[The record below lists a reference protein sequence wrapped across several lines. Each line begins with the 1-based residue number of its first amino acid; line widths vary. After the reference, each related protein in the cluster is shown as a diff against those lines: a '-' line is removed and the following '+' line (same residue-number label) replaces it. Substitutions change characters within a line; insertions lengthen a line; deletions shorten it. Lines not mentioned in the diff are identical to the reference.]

1 MHPWLGRRL
10 RITRISHKGQR
21 RYVNAAIVFH
31 DPAESH
37 PFHVLH
43 DDGASAWLAIQ
54 EKRGIVHAVEGDGG
68 NQGLRTRVSR
78 RFTWL
83 TPVVRRE
90 TAVVERTQAFG
101 APSSEHV
108 SQWPNSHARERDLFL
123 AAARGAAN
131 RSEPYGHQSRVFP
144 SVPPNSAFPHA
155 DPARLNASSA
165 RLPGFALRSVLASSP
180 APLAPLAPAE
190 QPAPRERVANVG
202 GGVRFA
208 TPAERSP
215 WDGILEEFGAAP
227 ALVAAAAVKAD
238 TTKLDRHGG
247 ALRTS
252 TRPEEQISQISSLA
266 AGEKKGSPKS
276 LEALEAAARAVGA
289 AAADVG
295 TSYEYLVGA
304 AARDRDPR
312 FFTSDSAESA
322 RLCLDAPALSLRDMR
337 RDVRARALEDAAAV
351 LRPAALAL
359 CAAAT
364 REKRFPPS
372 DTFEKATV
380 PSLVARVRAD
390 DSDDSDVSLQ
400 SDDSERDIP
409 ARRGNDANE
418 SSFGAR
424 LAARERNARCAGCD
438 ARLELSFGFRACAL
452 CGEAAC
458 ADCMRERRDALAA
471 DLARAGSGIEGGSPG
486 TYPGTDASAYVF
498 LCVATPTC
506 LASATAAA
514 RRAGLARHPSA
525 QNADVFTVSSLRAA
539 GGFRSVAGVLPSPTG
554 TRATSPV
561 ANVRLNTL
569 ADAEDALSI
578 APACVRLGEAFAKF
592 RAEARWGADGTAD
605 GAAAPA
611 LVFQADA
618 RVPASFLERL
628 ERYAGELLK
637 APRINRGKE
646 SPKEEENDSA
656 TTTGRKRRRRTRAK
670 KNAAEDSN
678 GDGDSNGEERSNERD
693 PPRKR
698 IDSIDSD
705 SFPSLSAAASRLAHR
720 AGAGECAA
728 EAADAGAAAREA
740 RLLFETNA
748 RVSPAEAGPET
759 EETPFADALALSF
772 AMRDGRPL
780 TATTTVSLSVV
791 DDDTDDDAD
800 DDDDD
805 RPDRPDEPGPGCAT
819 RRRFVPTTGT
829 YDAETIADG
838 AGPPPAIGSAL
849 ATTPFAALVH
859 PLGALNIM
867 AYSDCT
873 ETHDCSRSRTSA
885 NSRRRFRETGT
896 GTRVGTHRRVVV
908 SEAEVE
914 ASPFAGV
921 PDVYVDPSETAL
933 NRVFENVVLEK
944 CARRG
949 DVAVSLG
956 VSTLDACFAASRDS
970 RADISTLVNSNT
982 LASEKREMK
991 NETVARLWTV
1001 FAREDAPLLARWLAL
1016 RGSALDEPCL
1026 AFEAQREAR
1035 ETAAALAAAARAAR
1049 ALADAHPGEPR
1060 AREAAAAAAAAA
1072 EAGEAARRGDTPAWR
1087 LPLCAAGTRSC
1098 STRFRSSTCVATSGS
1113 RPRGATSRSTSGRPS
1128 SFPRGVPA
1136 SPSHTPSTPSRAGSS
1151 SPRGRRRARC
1161 GWRTSLGFWRAATP
1175 SAATRSACARR
1186 SCARRCAWRRACG
1199 RRARG
1204 SSTPPR
1210 ETRTKN
1216 KKRKRPLSRARR
1228 RRRAAEKRRR
1238 RWRFTRRVAN
1248 RTANETNETNETR
1261 RFVTHGGSSGGRVTA
1276 SA

>member
-90 TAVVERTQAFG
+90 TAVVERTQAF
-101 APSSEHV
+101 APGSTRAPASGPTGYPYAPVSPNAFEAHV
-108 SQWPNSHARERDLFL
+108 PANVPSGIAPFGTAPFVTARGTGSAGHGPTAGHRALFL

-131 RSEPYGHQSRVFP
+131 RSEQR
-144 SVPPNSAFPHA
+144 
-155 DPARLNASSA
+155 
-165 RLPGFALRSVLASSP
+165 
-180 APLAPLAPAE
+180 E
-190 QPAPRERVANVG
+190 PRERVANAG
-202 GGVRFA
+202 AFA

-227 ALVAAAAVKAD
+227 ALVAAAAKAD
-238 TTKLDRHGG
+238 TTHTTHTTHLDRHGG
-247 ALRTS
+247 AS
-252 TRPEEQISQISSLA
+252 ESPEEQISSLA
-266 AGEKKGSPKS
+266 AGEKSPIREKS

-289 AAADVG
+289 AAAEVG
-295 TSYEYLVGA
+295 TSDGA
-304 AARDRDPR
+304 AARDPR
-312 FFTSDSAESA
+312 FFTSDFFTSDAA

-372 DTFEKATV
+372 DIPGRATT
-380 PSLVARVRAD
+380 SLVARARAD
-390 DSDDSDVSLQ
+390 DSDDSDE
-400 SDDSERDIP
+400 SDESDSERDDP
-409 ARRGNDANE
+409 ARFGNDANE
-418 SSFGAR
+418 TSF
-424 LAARERNARCAGCD
+424 AARERNARCAGCD
-438 ARLELSFGFRACAL
+438 SRLELSFGFRACAL

-458 ADCMRERRDALAA
+458 ADCLRERRDALAA
-471 DLARAGSGIEGGSPG
+471 ELARAGSGIEGGSPG
-486 TYPGTDASAYVF
+486 TSPGTDASAYVF

-525 QNADVFTVSSLRAA
+525 QNADSFTVSSLRAA

-569 ADAEDALSI
+569 ANAEDALSI

-611 LVFQADA
+611 LLFQADA

-628 ERYAGELLK
+628 ERYAGELLQ
-637 APRINRGKE
+637 APRKKGGKE
-646 SPKEEENDSA
+646 SPREEEDDSA

-670 KNAAEDSN
+670 KNASLA
-678 GDGDSNGEERSNERD
+678 
-693 PPRKR
+693 
-698 IDSIDSD
+698 
-705 SFPSLSAAASRLAHR
+705 FPSLSAAASRLAHR

-728 EAADAGAAAREA
+728 DAADAGAAAREA
-740 RLLFETNA
+740 RLLVETKKNA
-748 RVSPAEAGPET
+748 PRVSPAEAGPGNPET

-791 DDDTDDDAD
+791 DDDDDDDDVVD

-805 RPDRPDEPGPGCAT
+805 DERGFADEPGPGCAT
-819 RRRFVPTTGT
+819 RRRFVLTK
-829 YDAETIADG
+829 YDAAGPSG
-838 AGPPPAIGSAL
+838 AGPPNAIVSAL

-867 AYSDCT
+867 AYESTHSD
-873 ETHDCSRSRTSA
+873 DCSRSAR
-885 NSRRRFRETGT
+885 RETGT
-896 GTRVGTHRRVVV
+896 GTGTEETEREISKPTSGPRVGTGRVAV

-914 ASPFAGV
+914 AAPFAGV
-921 PDVYVDPSETAL
+921 PDGVARFQNNRDPSETVRAL
-933 NRVFENVVLEK
+933 ENVVLET

-956 VSTLDACFAASRDS
+956 ASTLDACFAAR
-970 RADISTLVNSNT
+970 RADISRRTTNDEKK
-982 LASEKREMK
+982 SET
-991 NETVARLWTV
+991 ETVARRWTV
-1001 FAREDAPLLARWLAL
+1001 FKREDAPLLARWLAL

-1060 AREAAAAAAAAA
+1060 DREAAAAAAAAA
-1072 EAGEAARRGDTPAWR
+1072 EAGEDAKRKARAAFDAAAGVSPRLAASALRRRDAFTLDAVALEHLRRDLGIAPAWR
-1087 LPLCAAGTRSC
+1087 DVPQHFGET
-1098 STRFRSSTCVATSGS
+1098 F
-1113 RPRGATSRSTSGRPS
+1113 
-1128 SFPRGVPA
+1128 FVPA
-1136 SPSHTPSTPSRAGSS
+1136 GCPRFAVAHAKHTVARWFFLSPGSASRALRLAHQSRFLASGH
-1151 SPRGRRRARC
+1151 PERGDAFC
-1161 GWRTSLGFWRAATP
+1161 VRAAVAR
-1175 SAATRSACARR
+1175 AAMRM
-1186 SCARRCAWRRACG
+1186 
-1199 RRARG
+1199 
-1204 SSTPPR
+1204 
-1210 ETRTKN
+1210 ETRV
-1216 KKRKRPLSRARR
+1216 REESAWFEYAAARDADLLR
-1228 RRRAAEKRRR
+1228 EKEKTETAANAREHRAAE
-1238 RWRFTRRVAN
+1238 
-1248 RTANETNETNETR
+1248 ETR
-1261 RFVTHGGSSGGRVTA
+1261 GGETPSSIAFLEADGEPNGARDERDERDQVAVRDARGAERRTRDGFGVNPIVA
-1276 SA
+1276 

>member
-101 APSSEHV
+101 APNTEHV

-144 SVPPNSAFPHA
+144 SVPPNSAFPPA

-458 ADCMRERRDALAA
+458 ADCLRERRDALAA
-471 DLARAGSGIEGGSPG
+471 ELARAGSGIEGGSPGTYPG

-772 AMRDGRPL
+772 AMRNGRPL

-800 DDDDD
+800 DEDDD

-829 YDAETIADG
+829 YD
-838 AGPPPAIGSAL
+838 PPPAIVSAL

-914 ASPFAGV
+914 AAPFAGV
-921 PDVYVDPSETAL
+921 PDVYVDPSETAKC
-933 NRVFENVVLEK
+933 RVFENVVLET

-956 VSTLDACFAASRDS
+956 VSALDACFAASRDS

-1072 EAGEAARRGDTPAWR
+1072 EAGEDARRKARAAFDAAAGVSPRLAASALRRRDAFVLDAVSLEHLRRDLGIAPAWR
-1087 LPLCAAGTRSC
+1087 DVPQHFGETFFVPAGCPRFAVAHTKHRRALVLPLPGVGVARAAAGAPVSV
-1098 STRFRSSTCVATSGS
+1098 FGE
-1113 RPRGATSRSTSGRPS
+1113 RPP
-1128 SFPRGVPA
+1128 
-1136 SPSHTPSTPSRAGSS
+1136 
-1151 SPRGRRRARC
+1151 
-1161 GWRTSLGFWRAATP
+1161 
-1175 SAATRSACARR
+1175 
-1186 SCARRCAWRRACG
+1186 
-1199 RRARG
+1199 
-1204 SSTPPR
+1204 
-1210 ETRTKN
+1210 
-1216 KKRKRPLSRARR
+1216 RARR
-1228 RRRAAEKRRR
+1228 RVPRARGGRARGDAHGDARAGGERVVRVRRR
-1238 RWRFTRRVAN
+1238 ERRGPKTKKENDRSRARGGGDARRRNAVVDGVSRGGSRTERRTRR
-1248 RTANETNETNETR
+1248 TR
-1261 RFVTHGGSSGGRVTA
+1261 RTRRDGS
-1276 SA
+1276 